1 MKGFTKDGKFR
12 PITDHKKRVR
22 KSRDSSTKEQGV
34 KTERK
39 ARNFLKEQEEEENK
53 TVAKFEHADR
63 RTGFRGMHLGDFRLI
78 TVYPEREDYYECKIC
93 GGLEAID

>member
-1 MKGFTKDGKFR
+1 MQDGKFHPHTQSKGVR
-12 PITDHKKRVR
+12 SRRDTTKK
-22 KSRDSSTKEQGV
+22 TQGV

-39 ARNFLKEQEEEENK
+39 ARNFFEEQEKEENK

-63 RTGFRGMHLGDFRLI
+63 RTGSRTFHLGDFRLI
-78 TVYPEREDYYECKIC
+78 TIYPEREDYYECKIC